1 MKDLL
6 KNINKVF
13 DNRVRLGIMSA
24 LMVNE
29 SLDFKSLKGLL
40 GVTDGNL
47 ASHIKSLQK
56 AGYVVILK
64 QFIGNKPNTSYQLSV
79 AGRNAFKEHIN
90 ALEAL
95 LKLKGD

>member
-1 MKDLL
+1 MKDIL

-29 SLDFKSLKGLL
+29 SLDFKALKKLL

-56 AGYVVILK
+56 AGYVVVLK
-64 QFIGNKPNTSYQLSV
+64 QFIANKPNTSYQLAA
-79 AGRNAFKEHIN
+79 AGRDAFKDHIA
-90 ALEAL
+90 ALEEL
-95 LKLKGD
+95 LKLRNE

>member
-1 MKDLL
+1 LKDIL

-56 AGYVVILK
+56 AGYVVVLK
-64 QFIGNKPNTSYQLSV
+64 QFIANKPNTSYQLSIE
-79 AGRNAFKEHIN
+79 GRDAFKSHID
-90 ALEAL
+90 ALEQL
-95 LKLKGD
+95 LKIKGN